1 MAGERG
7 MAVLVNRPF
16 GGGNVFAKLSK
27 TSLPAWAAD
36 FDCESWG
43 QFMLKYVLSHPAVTC
58 TIPGMTKARH
68 VEDNMMAA
76 TGRMP
81 NADQRRAQESFFDAL

>member
-1 MAGERG
+1 
-7 MAVLVNRPF
+7 
-16 GGGNVFAKLSK
+16 
-27 TSLPAWAAD
+27 
-36 FDCESWG
+36 
-43 QFMLKYVLSHPAVTC
+43 
-58 TIPGMTKARH
+58 MTKARH